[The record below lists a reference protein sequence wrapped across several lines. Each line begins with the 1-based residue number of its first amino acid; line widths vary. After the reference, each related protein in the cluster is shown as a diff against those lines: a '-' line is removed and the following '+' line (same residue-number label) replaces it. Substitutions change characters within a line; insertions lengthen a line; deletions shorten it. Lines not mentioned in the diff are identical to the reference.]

1 MDPEKTGGYGYLNY
15 VDKMAYK
22 RGFSIDDTNMER
34 LNKTFYDKN
43 RDSPKKMNSTRTTN
57 YMSNYGTA
65 DKNVTSLKEE
75 YFKNQEKG
83 AKFFRVK
90 KEIRREI
97 VEGEKE
103 KAK

>member
-1 MDPEKTGGYGYLNY
+1 MNY

-34 LNKTFYDKN
+34 LNKTFYERN

-57 YMSNYGTA
+57 FMSNYGTSE
-65 DKNVTSLKEE
+65 KNASSLKEE
-75 YFKNQEKG
+75 YFKASEKGEKG

-90 KEIRREI
+90 K
-97 VEGEKE
+97 
-103 KAK
+103 